1 MSNDYQFRNTK
12 FLMKQVIHIVIIVL
26 LLQPPISYAW
36 DLQDVFEGM
45 SVNVTK
51 PGAYQSQAA
60 GYYAAGGLSLRTNK
74 TSFNPISIIPPSL
87 NMSCSG
93 IDSYLGSFS
102 IISGDEL
109 VQLMKNIGTQAKAY
123 AFSLGLKTFAPQIE
137 NALKDLRNLAMEMN
151 QFAKSDCEMTK
162 AIFASILPKD
172 SAMRESVCRDLQSSS
187 GFDYFAAGKR
197 CRNDLE
203 QKQALANIQNKD
215 PELMLTDY
223 NIFTKAAE
231 KAGIPENMRS
241 AIMSMTGTI
250 IVRDNNVYFLESLAQ
265 DEKSWI
271 THLKGGES
279 ASIYNCDNSRCLNPS
294 LQKNIFIPQE
304 QSYQGKAK
312 TKLDELKSKLASN
325 NEFNNADITFLSSIG
340 EAFPIYDYIT
350 LEAISGVTIL
360 DSSSELVASYS
371 VLQHLKE
378 VISEVRK
385 AVTMFKSKQ
394 VADHHLN
401 AYLKAL
407 DRVQF
412 FARDKW
418 SHMLTS
424 SDQIDRRARLIEQ
437 HLIAKERA

>member
-1 MSNDYQFRNTK
+1 MGNNNKFRRV
-12 FLMKQVIHIVIIVL
+12 LYISHIIHILAIIL
-26 LLQPPISYAW
+26 LLQATTTYAW
-36 DLQDVFEGM
+36 DLQDVFQGM

-51 PGAYQSQAA
+51 PGAYQDQLA
-60 GYYAAGGLSLRTNK
+60 GYYAAGGLSMRTS
-74 TSFNPISIIPPSL
+74 TTAFNPISITAPTL
-87 NMSCSG
+87 TMSCSG

-109 VQLMKNIGTQAKAY
+109 VQLMKNIGSQAKAY

-151 QFAKSDCEMTK
+151 QFAKGDCEMTK

-203 QKQALANIQNKD
+203 QKQALARAQNKD

-223 NIFTKAAE
+223 NIFTKAAD
-231 KAGIPENMRS
+231 KIGIPGDMRN

-250 IVRDNNVYFLESLAQ
+250 IVRDNNVHFFASLAQ

-279 ASIYNCDNSRCLNPS
+279 ASIYNCDNSSCLNPS
-294 LQKNIFIPQE
+294 LKKNIFISQE

-325 NEFNNADITFLSSIG
+325 NEFSNADISFLSSIG
-340 EAFPIYDYIT
+340 EAFPVYDYIT

-371 VLQHLKE
+371 LLQHLKE

-385 AVTMFKSKQ
+385 AVTMLKFKQ
-394 VADHHLN
+394 VADHHLTT
-401 AYLKAL
+401 YLKAL
-407 DRVQF
+407 DKVQL
-412 FARDKW
+412 FAQEKW
-418 SHMLTS
+418 SNMLTS

-437 HLIAKERA
+437 HLVAKARG

>member
-1 MSNDYQFRNTK
+1 MISNNKFRRMFYIK
-12 FLMKQVIHIVIIVL
+12 HVMHILMIVL
-26 LLQPPISYAW
+26 LLQATTSYAW
-36 DLQDVFEGM
+36 DLQDVFQGM

-51 PGAYQSQAA
+51 PGAYQTQAA
-60 GYYAAGGLSLRTNK
+60 GYYAAGGLSMRTGK
-74 TSFNPISIIPPSL
+74 TAFNPISITPPSL

-109 VQLMKNIGTQAKAY
+109 VQLMKNIGSQAKAY

-151 QFAKSDCEMTK
+151 QFAKGDCEMTK
-162 AIFASILPKD
+162 ALFASILPKD
-172 SAMRESVCRDLQSSS
+172 SAMRESVCKDLQSSS
-187 GFDYFAAGKR
+187 GLDYFAAGKK
-197 CRNDLE
+197 CRSDLE
-203 QKQALANIQNKD
+203 QKQALTSIQNKD
-215 PELMLTDY
+215 PELMLTNY
-223 NIFTKAAE
+223 NIFTKAAD
-231 KAGIPENMRS
+231 KAGIPKNMRS

-250 IVRDNNVYFLESLAQ
+250 IVRDNNVYFFESLAQ

-279 ASIYNCDNSRCLNPS
+279 ATLYTCDNIACLNPIIRR
-294 LQKNIFIPQE
+294 NISITPD

-325 NEFNNADITFLSSIG
+325 NEFSNADISFLSSIG

-371 VLQHLKE
+371 LLQHLKE

-385 AVTMFKSKQ
+385 AVTMLKPKQ
-394 VADHHLN
+394 VADHHLTV
-401 AYLKAL
+401 YLKAL
-407 DRVQF
+407 DKVQL
-412 FARDKW
+412 FAQEKW
-418 SHMLTS
+418 SNMLTS

>member
-1 MSNDYQFRNTK
+1 MIGNSKFRR
-12 FLMKQVIHIVIIVL
+12 VIYIKHVMHILIIVL
-26 LLQPPISYAW
+26 LLQVTTYAW

-60 GYYAAGGLSLRTNK
+60 GYYAAGGLSMRTSK
-74 TSFNPISIIPPSL
+74 TAFNPISITPPTL
-87 NMSCSG
+87 TMSCSG

-102 IISGDEL
+102 IISGEEL
-109 VQLMKNIGTQAKAY
+109 VQLMKNIGSQAKAY

-172 SAMRESVCRDLQSSS
+172 SAVRESVCKDLQSSS
-187 GFDYFAAGKR
+187 GFDYFAAGKK
-197 CRNDLE
+197 CRSDLE

-215 PELMLTDY
+215 PELMLDNY

-231 KAGIPENMRS
+231 KAGIPENMRN

-250 IVRDNNVYFLESLAQ
+250 IVRDNNVYFFASLAQ

-279 ASIYNCDNSRCLNPS
+279 ASIYTCDNIHCLNPVIRR
-294 LQKNIFIPQE
+294 NITIAPD

-325 NEFNNADITFLSSIG
+325 NEFSNADITFLSSIG
-340 EAFPIYDYIT
+340 EALPIYDYIT

-371 VLQHLKE
+371 LLQHLKE
-378 VISEVRK
+378 VVSEVRK
-385 AVTMFKSKQ
+385 AVTMLKSKQ
-394 VADHHLN
+394 VADHHLT

-407 DRVQF
+407 DRVQL
-412 FARDKW
+412 FAQEKW
-418 SHMLTS
+418 SNMLTS

>member
-1 MSNDYQFRNTK
+1 MISNNKFRR
-12 FLMKQVIHIVIIVL
+12 VISIRHVMHIFMIVL
-26 LLQPPISYAW
+26 LIQATTYAW

-51 PGAYQSQAA
+51 PGSYQSQAA
-60 GYYAAGGLSLRTNK
+60 GYYAAGGLSIRTNK
-74 TSFNPISIIPPSL
+74 TSFNPISITPPSL

-151 QFAKSDCEMTK
+151 QFAKGDCEMTK

-172 SAMRESVCRDLQSSS
+172 SAMRESVCRNLQSSS

-197 CRNDLE
+197 CRSDLE
-203 QKQALANIQNKD
+203 QKQALIKAQNKD
-215 PELMLTDY
+215 LELMLTDY

-231 KAGIPENMRS
+231 KVGIPENMRN
-241 AIMSMTGTI
+241 ALMSMLGTI

-279 ASIYNCDNSRCLNPS
+279 ASIYNCDNSNCLNPVIRR
-294 LQKNIFIPQE
+294 NITIAPD

-325 NEFNNADITFLSSIG
+325 NEFNNADISFLSSIG

-371 VLQHLKE
+371 LLQHLKE
-378 VISEVRK
+378 VILEVRK
-385 AVTMFKSKQ
+385 AVNMLKPKQ
-394 VADHHLN
+394 VADHHLT

-407 DRVQF
+407 DRVQV
-412 FARDKW
+412 FAQGKW
-418 SHMLTS
+418 SNMLTS

>member
-1 MSNDYQFRNTK
+1 MIGNNKFRRMFYIK
-12 FLMKQVIHIVIIVL
+12 HVMHILMIVL
-26 LLQPPISYAW
+26 LLQATTSYGW
-36 DLQDVFEGM
+36 DVQDVFEGM

-51 PGAYQSQAA
+51 PGAYQTQAA
-60 GYYAAGGLSLRTNK
+60 GYYAAGGLSMRTGK
-74 TSFNPISIIPPSL
+74 TAFNPISITPPSL

-172 SAMRESVCRDLQSSS
+172 SAMRESVCKDLQSSS
-187 GFDYFAAGKR
+187 GFDYFAAGKK
-197 CRNDLE
+197 CRSDLE
-203 QKQALANIQNKD
+203 QKQALASIQNQD
-215 PELMLTDY
+215 PELMLTNY

-250 IVRDNNVYFLESLAQ
+250 IVRDNNVYFLASLAQ

-279 ASIYNCDNSRCLNPS
+279 ASIYTCDNSNCLNPA
-294 LQKNIFIPQE
+294 LRRNITIALD

-325 NEFNNADITFLSSIG
+325 NEFSNADISFLSSIG

-371 VLQHLKE
+371 LLQHLKE

-385 AVTMFKSKQ
+385 AVTMLKSKQ
-394 VADHHLN
+394 VADHHLT

-407 DRVQF
+407 DRVQL
-412 FARDKW
+412 FAQEKW
-418 SHMLTS
+418 INMLTS

>member
-1 MSNDYQFRNTK
+1 MGNKFSNTQCYIK
-12 FLMKQVIHIVIIVL
+12 HVIHILIIML
-26 LLQPPISYAW
+26 LLQTSTSYGW
-36 DLQDVFEGM
+36 NIQDVFEGM
-45 SVNVTK
+45 SVNITK
-51 PGAYQSQAA
+51 PGSYQSQAA
-60 GYYAAGGLSLRTNK
+60 GYYAAGGLSLRTSK
-74 TSFNPISIIPPSL
+74 TAFNPIAITPPSL

-102 IISGDEL
+102 IISGEEL
-109 VQLMKNIGTQAKAY
+109 VQLMKNIGSQAKPY
-123 AFSLGLKTFAPQIE
+123 AFSLGLKTFAPQME

-162 AIFASILPKD
+162 AVFASILPKD
-172 SAMRESVCRDLQSSS
+172 SAMRESVCKELQSSS

-197 CRNDLE
+197 CKNDLE
-203 QKQALANIQNKD
+203 QKQALLSIQNKD
-215 PELMLTDY
+215 PELMLTNY

-231 KAGIPENMRS
+231 KANIPTELRN

-250 IVRDNNVYFLESLAQ
+250 IVRDKNVYFFESLAQ

-271 THLKGGES
+271 SHLKGGES
-279 ASIYNCDNSRCLNPS
+279 ASMYSCDNIACLNPS
-294 LQKNIFIPQE
+294 IKRNMTITPE

-312 TKLDELKSKLASN
+312 TKLDALKSKLASN
-325 NEFNNADITFLSSIG
+325 NEFSNADINFLSSIG

-371 VLQHLKE
+371 LLQHLKE
-378 VISEVRK
+378 VVSEVRK
-385 AVTMFKSKQ
+385 ALTMLQSKQ
-394 VADHHLN
+394 VADHHLT

-407 DRVQF
+407 DRVQL
-412 FARDKW
+412 FAQEKW
-418 SHMLTS
+418 SNMLTS

-437 HLIAKERA
+437 HLVAKARG